1 MFLVT
6 EWHHENKTMI
16 RMNTHNNKSEGR
28 YLRNALLISAV
39 LLLFSGGLIAQKA
52 WTLEE
57 CIDYALENNIR
68 VKQSY
73 LDVKAGEVNQLQSKL
88 DFLPSV
94 NGSASHSYG
103 WGRSIDLATYQYVN
117 QQSMQSYFDVSSSVT
132 LFNGF
137 QKLNTLKQRRYDY
150 LASKYNSDKIKNDIS
165 LAVAGYYLQILFS
178 RELVGNAREQLD
190 ITQQQVDRT
199 RKLVEAGTLAQG
211 SLLDIQA
218 QLANEEVSLVQ
229 AQNQLTL
236 ANLDLLQLLELQ
248 AGTEFSID
256 VPKLSVNKAPELLP
270 VDYIY
275 NAALDVM
282 PEIKS
287 AELNYSSTDRALAIA
302 KGSRSPSLT
311 MNAGI
316 GTNFSDQI
324 RLSNI
329 PTDPGY
335 NETKPFSDQLRDN
348 RSTTLSFRLSIPIFN
363 GYQTSSYISR
373 SKLNLLN
380 ADYNLQLAKNT
391 LRKNVETAYT
401 DALAA
406 YKTYQARQKSLN
418 SLNESFKYTEQKF
431 NVGMVNALDYNVSKN
446 QLNLAESDLLSAK
459 YDFIFKLKVLD
470 FYLGK
475 SLTLA
480 DMKEFMN
487 E

>member
-1 MFLVT
+1 
-6 EWHHENKTMI
+6 
-16 RMNTHNNKSEGR
+16 MNTHNNKSEGS
-28 YLRNALLISAV
+28 YLRVALLISAV
-39 LLLFSGGLIAQKA
+39 LLLFSGGLIAQKT
-52 WTLEE
+52 WTLED
-57 CIDYALENNIR
+57 CINYALENNIR
-68 VKQSY
+68 VKQSD
-73 LDVKAGEVNQLQSKL
+73 LDVKAGEVTQLQSKL
-88 DFLPSV
+88 DYLPSL

-117 QQSMQSYFDVSSSVT
+117 QQSMQSYFDLSSSLT

-137 QKLNTLKQRRYDY
+137 QKLNTLKKSRYDY

-178 RELVGNAREQLD
+178 RELVSNAREQLD

-248 AGTEFSID
+248 AGTEFSIE
-256 VPKLSVNKAPELLP
+256 VPALSVNKAPELLP

-302 KGSRSPSLT
+302 KGTRSPSLS

-363 GYQTSSYISR
+363 GYQASSYISQ

-406 YKTYQARQKSLN
+406 YKSYQARQKSLN

-431 NVGMVNALDYNVSKN
+431 DVGMVNALDYNVAKN
-446 QLNLAESDLLSAK
+446 QLNVAESELLSAK

-487 E
+487 D

>member
-1 MFLVT
+1 
-6 EWHHENKTMI
+6 
-16 RMNTHNNKSEGR
+16 MNTHNNKSEGR